1 MYDSRERPKP
11 KPTSNTMMRRVAFL
25 AAAVLVPAVTFAQ
38 RPVRRPNNR
47 PDVTRDTSAE
57 GAADTTVETTISRTS
72 LPKAPP
78 REVHIVT
85 RHSVTIGG
93 KRIDYDATVGSI
105 IIRDSTNEPIG
116 EIYYTAYTERGVAD
130 QSRRPLMFAYNGGP
144 GSSSVWVHM
153 GLLGPKR
160 VEIPDTT
167 HSAPPPYHLVDNQ
180 YSMLD
185 KADLVF
191 IDPIGTGYSK
201 PLGKAKGKNFW
212 GVDQDA
218 NSLAEFVSRYLSE
231 AGRWNSPRYLMGESY
246 GTTRSAA
253 LAAVLQN
260 RYNIDLN
267 GVVLLSAVLD
277 FQTITFDPGNDEPF
291 IMYLPSYAAVAWY
304 HNALSNRPA
313 DLRPFLKEVEHF
325 ATTEYAQALF
335 AGDNLSATE
344 RSNVIAKLQQY
355 TGLSR
360 DYLDK
365 ANLRVTASQF
375 EKELLRE
382 HGQTVGRL
390 DARFTGETGD
400 LLAENADYDPQSV
413 DISSAYVSLFN
424 QYMHEDLHYGKDKLY
439 AISGRVNPWD
449 WKHGQERGWPGHTN
463 VATDLART
471 LTVNPRLHVMLNS
484 GLFDLAT
491 PYFASEWTMDHLGVP
506 ARVRSQI
513 TEAEYLSGHMVYVH
527 VPSLAQFKTN
537 VAAFIDKTSGVN

>member
-1 MYDSRERPKP
+1 MKRA
-11 KPTSNTMMRRVAFL
+11 VLL
-25 AAAVLVPAVTFAQ
+25 AAVVLIPAAAFAQ
-38 RPVRRPNNR
+38 RSTRRPAVR
-47 PDVTRDTSAE
+47 SDSTRDTTSQSP
-57 GAADTTVETTISRTS
+57 ADTTVETTISRSTRPAAT
-72 LPKAPP
+72 PKA
-78 REVHIVT
+78 VHVVT
-85 RHSVTIGG
+85 RHAATIGG

-105 IIRDSTNEPIG
+105 ILRDSTDQPTG
-116 EIYYTAYTERGVAD
+116 EVYYTAYTERGVSD
-130 QSRRPLMFAYNGGP
+130 RSRRPIMFAYNGGP

-153 GLLGPKR
+153 GLLGPRR
-160 VEIPDTT
+160 VDIPDTV
-167 HSAPPPYHLVDNQ
+167 HAAPPPYHLVDNQ

-201 PLGKAKGKNFW
+201 PLGKAKGKDFW

-231 AGRWNSPRYLMGESY
+231 SGRWNSPRYLMGESY

-253 LAAVLQN
+253 LSAVLQD

-267 GVVLLSAVLD
+267 GVILLSAVLD
-277 FQTITFDPGNDEPF
+277 FQTITFDAGNDEPY

-313 DLRPFLKEVEHF
+313 DLRPFLKEVEYF
-325 ATTEYAQALF
+325 ATTDYAQALL
-335 AGDNLSATE
+335 AGDNLSSAD
-344 RSNVIAKLQQY
+344 RARIISKLQQY

-360 DYLDK
+360 DYIDK
-365 ANLRVTASQF
+365 ANLRVTAGQF

-382 HGQTVGRL
+382 HGETVGRL

-400 LLAENADYDPQSV
+400 LLAENANYDPQSA

-424 QYMHEDLHYGKDKLY
+424 QYMHEELNYGKDKLY
-439 AISGRVNPWD
+439 TIAGKVNPWD
-449 WKHGQERGWPGHTN
+449 WKHGASRGWPGHTN
-463 VATDLART
+463 VAVDLANT
-471 LTVNPRLHVMLNS
+471 LSTNPRLHVMLNS

-506 ARVRSQI
+506 PRVRSQI
-513 TEAEYLSGHMVYVH
+513 TEAEYPAGHMIYVH
-527 VPSLAQFKTN
+527 VPSLAQFKSN
-537 VAAFIDKTSGVN
+537 VSAFIDKTSGVN